1 MGNNSFKDL
10 IDFGT
15 FSLVRLFRNLTPPSG
30 GCGPRFALDL
40 DRIKRYGCRCSGQTV
55 YTRGRQPWSWRA
67 AGCAGFRCYSVV
79 NLSIKADDYA
89 VNSPH
94 LVLGSELI
102 ADLKAKT
109 KSSTPCGSLGTG
121 LPTPGLY

>member
-1 MGNNSFKDL
+1 MAGAPL
-10 IDFGT
+10 
-15 FSLVRLFRNLTPPSG
+15 NLKPPSIG
-30 GCGPRFALDL
+30 IA
-40 DRIKRYGCRCSGQTV
+40 
-55 YTRGRQPWSWRA
+55 RGRQPWSWRA

-94 LVLGSELI
+94 LVLGSELV

-109 KSSTPCGSLGTG
+109 KSSTRCGSLGTG
-121 LPTPGLY
+121 LLTPGIACLGH